1 MTTRRISM
9 IKALK
14 MTHCLNID
22 EALLLTVED
31 AFHHLEILLP
41 RAFSSAMAP
50 GARVIVIYIY
60 I

>member
-1 MTTRRISM
+1 MTHAQLLICLRKSPTVET
-9 IKALK
+9 KALK
-14 MTHCLNID
+14 MTHAHID

-50 GARVIVIYIY
+50 
-60 I
+60 